1 MIVCGDDPLAHR
13 LVEEL
18 VRRYPVDVTVLL
30 RSKRLNHGPRIAE
43 LTGVRVIEAPQLD
56 AAALTTAG
64 VADADAVAIVYQDDV
79 GNIHA
84 ALRAQELNPRVRLVI
99 RMFNMRLGHGVRAM
113 FRDCAVLSDASM
125 AAPIFVA
132 AALGEIAPSHV
143 RLPGKTIFVARRED
157 VTPQQIV
164 CGLADTTQ
172 PGGPTLLPDRQE
184 QANLVLAT
192 GSLSDAAGP
201 QRRGRL
207 RRFMGRVVDTP
218 RVFTAA
224 VRSLAGRRLWRASFW
239 VLVLLM
245 AGSGLLA
252 AGGRYN
258 PWELFQ
264 VTVLTALG
272 SVGSADFDQPLYL
285 QIAQLVVTIA
295 GVALIP
301 LLTAAVVE
309 MVVTT
314 PWGAV
319 TALGY
324 ARHMVVVGLG
334 NVGTRVIQQLQD
346 LGLQV
351 VAIDKKE
358 DARGVQTTREHDIP
372 LIVGDA
378 GREETLRAAN
388 IGAASALVA
397 LSTDDVVNLE
407 AALHARRLNPG
418 IRVVLRLFDG
428 DFAELVQRSYG
439 IMVTRSVSFVA
450 APAFASAML
459 EREVIGTI
467 SVGRRVLLV
476 AEVPVAPGSELDGR
490 PIIEAHQTGQVRVI
504 ALTPHAED
512 GGVRPDTVWSPA
524 GHRRLSAGDSLHVVA
539 TRAGL
544 GRTLNA
550 SGSVMS
556 LSQDDP
562 ESPSPDAHAADTG
575 SAQDPEPDRP
585 VGSV

>member
-13 LVEEL
+13 LVDEL
-18 VRRYPVDVTVLL
+18 VRRYPVDVTVILKSM
-30 RSKRLNHGPRIAE
+30 RAGHGPRIAE
-43 LTGVRVIEAPQLD
+43 IDGVRVLESPQLD
-56 AAALTTAG
+56 AATLTAAG
-64 VADADAVAIVYQDDV
+64 VAEADALAIVYQDDV

-84 ALRAQELNPRVRLVI
+84 ALRAQELNSRIRLVI

-113 FRDCAVLSDASM
+113 FNDCAVLSDASM

-143 RLPGKTIFVARRED
+143 RLPGKTLFVARRED
-157 VTPQQIV
+157 VSPQQIV
-164 CGLADTTQ
+164 CGLADTTEIT
-172 PGGPTLLPDRQE
+172 GPHLLPDDQAR
-184 QANLVLAT
+184 ANLVLAT
-192 GSLSDAAGP
+192 GSLRDAAGP
-201 QRRGRL
+201 QRRGRF
-207 RRFMGRVVDTP
+207 RRLMTRLADSP
-218 RVFTAA
+218 RVTGAA
-224 VRSLAGRRLWRASFW
+224 IRTLAGKRLWRASFW
-239 VLVLLM
+239 VFVLLM
-245 AGSGLLA
+245 VGSAMLA
-252 AGGRYN
+252 TTGRYHN
-258 PWELFQ
+258 PWEVFE

-272 SVGSADFDQPLYL
+272 SVGTPDFSDPLYL
-285 QIAQLVVTIA
+285 QIALLVVTIT

-319 TALGY
+319 TALGFG
-324 ARHMVVVGLG
+324 RHVVVVGLG
-334 NVGTRVIQQLQD
+334 NVGTRVIQQLKD
-346 LGLQV
+346 LGMQV
-351 VAIDKKE
+351 VAIDKRE

-372 LIVGDA
+372 LLIGDA

-388 IGAASALVA
+388 IGSARALVA

-407 AALHARRLNPG
+407 AALHARRLNPD

-467 SVGRRVLLV
+467 AVERRVLLV
-476 AEVPVAPGSELDGR
+476 AEVPVSAGSELDGR
-490 PIIEAHQTGQVRVI
+490 PVIEAHQTGQMRVI
-504 ALTPHAED
+504 ALAPRATES
-512 GGVRPDTVWSPA
+512 GVRPETVWSPA
-524 GHRRLSAGDSLHVVA
+524 GHRKLVAGDNLYVVA

-544 GRTLNA
+544 GKILNS
-550 SGSVMS
+550 SGSVAAAA
-556 LSQDDP
+556 
-562 ESPSPDAHAADTG
+562 AHASTAPE
-575 SAQDPEPDRP
+575 QEPDSEQP

>member
-13 LVEEL
+13 LVDEL
-18 VRRYPVDVTVLL
+18 VRRYPVDVTVILKS
-30 RSKRLNHGPRIAE
+30 RRANHGPRIAE
-43 LTGVRVIEAPQLD
+43 IEGVRLLESPQLD
-56 AAALTTAG
+56 AATLTAAG
-64 VADADAVAIVYQDDV
+64 VAEADALAIVYQDDV

-84 ALRAQELNPRVRLVI
+84 ALRAQDINPRIRLVI

-113 FRDCAVLSDASM
+113 FNDCAVLSDASM

-143 RLPGKTIFVARRED
+143 RLPGKTLFVARRED
-157 VTPQQIV
+157 VSPQQIV

-172 PGGPTLLPDRQE
+172 LSGPTLLPDDHDR
-184 QANLVLAT
+184 ANLVLAT
-192 GSLSDAAGP
+192 GSLRDAAGP
-201 QRRGRL
+201 QRRGWL
-207 RRFMGRVVDTP
+207 RRLGSRLADSP
-218 RVFTAA
+218 RVAGAA
-224 VRSLAGRRLWRASFW
+224 IRTLAGKRLWRASFW
-239 VLVLLM
+239 MVVLLM
-245 AGSGLLA
+245 VGSAMLA
-252 AGGRYN
+252 TSGQYN
-258 PWELFQ
+258 PWELFE
-264 VTVLTALG
+264 VTVLTGLG
-272 SVGSADFDQPLYL
+272 SVGNPDFSQPLYL

-324 ARHMVVVGLG
+324 GRHVVVIGLG
-334 NVGTRVIQQLQD
+334 NVGTRVIQQLKD

-351 VAIDKKE
+351 VAIDKRE
-358 DARGVQTTREHDIP
+358 DARGAQTTREHDIP
-372 LIVGDA
+372 LIIGDA

-388 IGAASALVA
+388 IGSARALVA

-428 DFAELVQRSYG
+428 DFAELIQRSYG

-467 SVGRRVLLV
+467 AVERRVLLV
-476 AEVPVAPGSELDGR
+476 AEVPVGEGSELDGR
-490 PIIEAHQTGQVRVI
+490 PVIEAHHTGQLRVI
-504 ALTPHAED
+504 ALAPHVEP
-512 GGVRPDTVWSPA
+512 GGTRPDIIWSPA
-524 GHRRLSAGDSLHVVA
+524 GHQRLAAGDSLYVVA

-544 GRTLNA
+544 GKILNT
-550 SGSVMS
+550 SGSVAAAAHTS
-556 LSQDDP
+556 
-562 ESPSPDAHAADTG
+562 EPSEQEPDADQT
-575 SAQDPEPDRP
+575 